1 MSVTPYV
8 LLYLVPA
15 ATSAALAIYG
25 WQHRSYLVARLFSLL
40 MAALAFW
47 SATHALS
54 VAATTLAGTLF
65 WSQIQY
71 GGIVLIGPFSL
82 LFALAYADQWS
93 RTTPLL
99 RVALLV
105 PTVLAYAA
113 VLTNQWHHL
122 WWTSVGIDTS
132 HPFLSLSV
140 TRGPLFWLHSVYGY
154 GCILFSLWPFVHA
167 MIAAPAIYR
176 RQAQLVVLGA
186 LIPIIG
192 NVAHLLGLRTSAVDD
207 PTPFL
212 FLAFGLTMFYASL
225 RYQLL
230 DLAPIAQREVFENM
244 PDGVVVL
251 DQRGIIA
258 EINDSAAQLLAIQPG
273 EWIGRPLLEQ
283 LAGSPL
289 FDDVQTMLASPA
301 PPEARSL
308 TYTDAA
314 GLRGVEI
321 RLRALSAGAF
331 SAAGSLLVLRDR
343 TERVRMEQML
353 DQRLA
358 ELTLLNAIARTAN
371 AAVATEELLR
381 TILREIVRLLPWDRV
396 VLGDLQ
402 ADGTMLRVMIDEP
415 LDDTPALEGRY
426 VTEANFPVIL
436 EMLRAGALRV
446 LDLADPLL
454 AGTPLATAFEWL
466 GLRTALVVPLY
477 HQAEPL
483 GILLAGNI
491 CAQQVTHDELRLFET
506 IGTLISDA
514 IARTRLYEEAQQAN
528 QLKSAFLANV
538 SHELRT
544 PLTSIIGF
552 ADMLQSGIFGELPP
566 ATDEPLTLMRHSSRT
581 LLRLINDILDFSK
594 MEAGYFDID
603 RCAVD
608 LSFVVQRVVG
618 TMQPQIH
625 ARALALKLELTNEL
639 PLIHAN
645 SERLEQV
652 LTNLLANAIKF
663 TDTGVI
669 TIRTT
674 TLGTHV
680 RLSVQDTGIGI
691 APADQ
696 SRLFQAFRQIES
708 SHTRRYGGT
717 GLGLA
722 ISRRLVE
729 LMGGTLSL
737 ESAPGVG
744 STFHC
749 DLKLAPRQLPN
760 EIAVSD

>member
-8 LLYLVPA
+8 LLYLIPA

-54 VAATTLAGTLF
+54 VGATTLAGTLF

-82 LFALAYADQWS
+82 LFALAYADQWP
-93 RTTPLL
+93 RATPLR

-105 PTVLAYAA
+105 PAVLAYAA

-122 WWTSVGIDTS
+122 WWTSVGLDQS

-140 TRGPLFWLHSVYGY
+140 TRGPLFWLHSIYGY
-154 GCILFSLWPFVHA
+154 GCILVSLWPFVYA
-167 MIAAPAIYR
+167 MMSAPAIYR
-176 RQAQLVVLGA
+176 RQAQFVVIGA

-192 NVAHLLGLRTSAVDD
+192 NLAHLIGLRTSVVDD

-212 FLAFGLTMFYASL
+212 FVASGLMMFYASL

-230 DLAPIAQREVFENM
+230 DLVPIAQRDVFENM

-251 DQRGIIA
+251 DRRGTVA
-258 EINDSAAQLLAIQPG
+258 AINDSAARLLAIQPNA
-273 EWIGRPLLEQ
+273 WIGRPLLEQ

-289 FDDVQTMLASPA
+289 LDDVRTLLASPSI
-301 PPEARSL
+301 PEARSI

-321 RLRALSAGAF
+321 RLRALNAGAA
-331 SAAGSLLVLRDR
+331 SATGSLLVLRDR

-358 ELTLLNAIARTAN
+358 ELTLLNAITRTAN
-371 AAVATEELLR
+371 AAIATEELLR
-381 TILREIVRLLPWDRV
+381 TIMREIVRLLPWDRV
-396 VLGDLQ
+396 VIGDLQ
-402 ADGTMLRVMIDEP
+402 ADGTTLRIMIDES
-415 LDDTPALEGRY
+415 LDAPALEGRY
-426 VTEANFPVIL
+426 VTETNFPVIL
-436 EMLRAGALRV
+436 EMLRARTMRV

-454 AGTPLATAFEWL
+454 AGTPIATAFEWL
-466 GLRTALVVPLY
+466 GLQIAMVVPLY
-477 HQAEPL
+477 HQSEPL

-491 CAQQVTHDELRLFET
+491 CTQRVTRDELRLFET

-514 IARTRLYEEAQQAN
+514 ITRTRLYEEAQQAN
-528 QLKSAFLANV
+528 QLKSAFLANI

-552 ADMLQSGIFGELPP
+552 ADMLQNGIFGDLPR
-566 ATDEPLTLMRHSSRT
+566 ATDEPLGLVRHSSRT

-603 RCAVD
+603 RCPVD
-608 LSFVVQRVVG
+608 LTFVVQRVVA
-618 TMQPQIH
+618 TMQPQIQ
-625 ARALALKLELTNEL
+625 ARALELKLDLASEL
-639 PLIHAN
+639 PLIYAD
-645 SERLEQV
+645 SARLEQV

-663 TDTGVI
+663 TDAGAI
-669 TIRTT
+669 TIRTKMFD
-674 TLGTHV
+674 THV

-722 ISRRLVE
+722 ISRRLIE

-749 DLKLAPRQLPN
+749 DLKLAPISAER
-760 EIAVSD
+760 EIATSD